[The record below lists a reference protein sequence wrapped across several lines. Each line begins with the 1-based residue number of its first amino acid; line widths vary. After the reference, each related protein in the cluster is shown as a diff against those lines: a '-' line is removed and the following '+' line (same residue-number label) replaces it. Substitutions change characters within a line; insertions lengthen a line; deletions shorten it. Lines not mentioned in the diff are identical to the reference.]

1 MLFKN
6 WLFISKQ
13 ITLLDPNNECPIKM
27 EPIKINEWYCKCNQC
42 NYNISFDSYY
52 QMVSNNTFIISCP
65 ICRKNWTNY
74 IIYLNN
80 NNNKIFVLLRTILKS
95 KLKINR
101 KKNKIIKY
109 FENKI
114 DCISNYFDPPYR
126 ATNGY
131 IQVQY
136 GMNEYAMDN
145 NDLYSL
151 NNLPNNLPDNIINE
165 EEKMFWFYVFIFYL
179 IIIFIMYFLI

>member
-1 MLFKN
+1 
-6 WLFISKQ
+6 
-13 ITLLDPNNECPIKM
+13 
-27 EPIKINEWYCKCNQC
+27 
-42 NYNISFDSYY
+42 
-52 QMVSNNTFIISCP
+52 
-65 ICRKNWTNY
+65 
-74 IIYLNN
+74 
-80 NNNKIFVLLRTILKS
+80 LKS